1 MCYAKDRRELIILR
15 ERDPFDH
22 GFGEQW
28 RHAHVFSRQGYH
40 TSVADFHKHD
50 FYEINLIVSGN
61 VNVLLG
67 DRREQAQGCRVVL
80 TPPGA
85 PHYITCAPDMLYN
98 RLYLV
103 FSREYIV
110 DYLPEWV
117 QFSRLFGTSGAILS
131 PTDAEATELYR
142 RMEEIGAETVTF
154 RKRLLI
160 YALLSRMAEIANT
173 AKDGQRIPSY
183 IAGALAYLDE
193 HCGEHITAAEV
204 AAHLHVG
211 RTALMTAFKRYTGS
225 TVVEYLTLC
234 RLRRAVGMLSG
245 GGTLEEVAA
254 ACGFADQSGLSR
266 AFKRCYGE
274 TPRRYMEKR

>member
-1 MCYAKDRRELIILR
+1 MR

-50 FYEINLIVSGN
+50 FYEINLILSGN
-61 VNVLLG
+61 VNILLG
-67 DRREQAQGCRVVL
+67 DRRESARECRVVL

-85 PHYITCAPDMLYN
+85 PHYIACAPDTLYS

-117 QFSRLFGTSGAILS
+117 QFSHLFGESGAILT
-131 PTDAEATELYR
+131 PAADEAAELYR
-142 RMEEIGAETVTF
+142 RMNEIGAETELF
-154 RKRLLI
+154 RKRLQI
-160 YALLSRMAEIANT
+160 YALLSRMAEIANNEKG
-173 AKDGQRIPSY
+173 AQRIPAY
-183 IAGALAYLDE
+183 IVRALSYLDE
-193 HCGEHITAAEV
+193 HCGERLTAAELG
-204 AAHLHVG
+204 ACLHVG

-225 TVVEYLTLC
+225 TVGEYLTLC
-234 RLRRAVGMLSG
+234 RLRRAVGLLSCG
-245 GGTLEEVAA
+245 DTLEGVALS
-254 ACGFADQSGLSR
+254 CGFADASGLVR